1 MIQILCVHHITWS
14 LVQKPDGGGLLM
26 ARKFDAK
33 TIQMCTTV
41 LITLHVLEGN
51 CQVL

>member
-14 LVQKPDGGGLLM
+14 LGQKPDGGGLLM

-33 TIQMCTTV
+33 TIQMHTTV
-41 LITLHVLEGN
+41 LITSHVLEGN